1 MNDQSMPVVLLGWR
15 PMAKGSLRGFAKV
28 RLGRALVIND
38 IPVLQSNGKAWAS
51 MPGKP
56 LVDRD
61 GQPMRDNRGKAR
73 FAPILEWSDRDAG
86 DRFSAAVVE
95 AVTREHGAAAIEVAT

>member
-1 MNDQSMPVVLLGWR
+1 MSDQSMPVALLGWK
-15 PMAKGSLRGFAKV
+15 PLAKGSLRGFAKV
-28 RLGRALVIND
+28 RLGRSLVIND

-61 GQPMRDNRGKAR
+61 GQPMRDNKGKQR
-73 FAPILEWSDRDAG
+73 FSPILEWADRDAS
-86 DRFSAAVVE
+86 DRFSLAVVE
-95 AVTREHGAAAIEVAT
+95 AITREHGASALEVAQ

>member
-1 MNDQSMPVVLLGWR
+1 MTDTTMPVVLLGWR
-15 PMAKGSLRGFAKV
+15 PLTKGNLRGFAKV

-38 IPVLQSNGKAWAS
+38 IPVLNSSGKAWAS

-61 GQPMRDNRGKAR
+61 GQPMRDSRGKAR
-73 FAPILEWSDRDAG
+73 FSPVLEWSDRDSS

-95 AVTREHGAAAIEVAT
+95 AIARKHGAAALEAAT

>member
-1 MNDQSMPVVLLGWR
+1 MSEAMPVTLLGWK
-15 PMAKGSLRGFAKV
+15 PVAKGSLRGFAKV

-61 GQPMRDNRGKAR
+61 RQPMRDNKGKAR
-73 FAPILEWSDRDAG
+73 FSPILEWADRDAS
-86 DRFSAAVVE
+86 DRFSSAVVE
-95 AVTREHGAAAIEVAT
+95 AITREHGPIGGAS